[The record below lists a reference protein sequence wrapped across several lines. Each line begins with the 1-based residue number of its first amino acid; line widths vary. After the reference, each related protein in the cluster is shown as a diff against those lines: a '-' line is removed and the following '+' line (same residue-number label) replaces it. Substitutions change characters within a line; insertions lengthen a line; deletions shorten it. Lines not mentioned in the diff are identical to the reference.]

1 MKVKPTTIPKRDS
14 HDPRWNELGEYARD
28 LADRM
33 GLGQWHFIL
42 SHDPPDDKEAD
53 AAVEICKQAVDFSL
67 HIGDA
72 FWTSTPYGQR
82 WTLVHEMV
90 HVIEA
95 PFMKAL
101 QEILDS
107 VVPASTGAIIN
118 QLSERF
124 VDQLAIMLAPRY
136 SLPPKGFKKKA
147 VAKPK
152 NKVGHVPHNVSR
164 KHGEADL

>member
-1 MKVKPTTIPKRDS
+1 MKKNQKITIPKRDG
-14 HDPRWNELGEYARD
+14 HDPRWKELAKYARY

-33 GLGQWHFIL
+33 GLSQWHFVL
-42 SHDPPDDKEAD
+42 SYDPPDDKDAD

-72 FWTSTPYGQR
+72 FWQDTPYGQR

-101 QEILDS
+101 QAILVS
-107 VVPASTGAIIN
+107 VVPASTGEIIN

-124 VDQLAIMLAPRY
+124 VDQLAIMLAPRW
-136 SLPPKGFKKKA
+136 SMPPKNLTPRKGKGAKK
-147 VAKPK
+147 
-152 NKVGHVPHNVSR
+152 R
-164 KHGEADL
+164 T